1 MAVTW
6 PRSARSDRPVMSTA
20 GSVLTVAS
28 LGAPPAAGRPR
39 RAQQPGAPAKPLNPE
54 FNGTQPVQ
62 RHIERVAGRHA
73 HQHARAWLTAGT
85 GRSGVLGGAGG
96 HVERGIAVEEAD
108 RLEPERDRVDGHH
121 RPVLW
126 PGDVVDAE
134 HVPQHHVGVLDRP
147 VPRGPDGQA
156 LIALALRAELTARPA
171 LVRMVGGDPEGV
183 A

>member
-73 HQHARAWLTAGT
+73 HRHARAWLTVGTGGQACWAGLAGT
-85 GRSGVLGGAGG
+85 SSAGLRSKKPTGLSQNETVSTGITGQSSGRVMWWMPNTYHSTTSVFSID
-96 HVERGIAVEEAD
+96 RSRAVQT
-108 RLEPERDRVDGHH
+108 G
-121 RPVLW
+121 RP
-126 PGDVVDAE
+126 
-134 HVPQHHVGVLDRP
+134 
-147 VPRGPDGQA
+147 
-156 LIALALRAELTARPA
+156 
-171 LVRMVGGDPEGV
+171 
-183 A
+183 